1 MNSSPKRGES
11 GDKAE
16 NRASVPLEIGRTT
29 LVPGHSLLLSNP
41 RHNNHQARLTA
52 EALPTRSDILDRVK
66 AFLPQLAQANT
77 ELSNVNSEAESQS
90 RNIENVD
97 ESKQYI
103 EMNIAITE
111 LEGDSEESDA
121 LVSKSPQK
129 PGIQVLSSTTDDQES
144 YSTNGTSDCDSIKG
158 DSIKGD
164 SGSGADGKASSLPAG
179 EWITNEE
186 ELMLHQR
193 EILKSLFQSPSDAA
207 NDAEA
212 TDSDNESDSDS
223 GSVASSDSDSV
234 SVSSSS
240 SDSADSDSNN
250 SESDVESSADD
261 TDDSELSNDS
271 L

>member
-129 PGIQVLSSTTDDQES
+129 PGIQVLSSTTDEQES
-144 YSTNGTSDCDSIKG
+144 DSTNGTSDCDSIKG
-158 DSIKGD
+158 DS
-164 SGSGADGKASSLPAG
+164 GSGADEKASSLPAG

-223 GSVASSDSDSV
+223 SSVASSDSDSV

-240 SDSADSDSNN
+240 SDSADNDSNN
-250 SESDVESSADD
+250 SELDVESSADD
-261 TDDSELSNDS
+261 TDDSELSNVS